1 MDRECRFSQSR
12 LFFSP
17 DDLSV
22 GDETYSLEVGRI
34 LGLMCAGVQ
43 SAGWQDLVGARP
55 TFGTML
61 LQ

>member
-22 GDETYSLEVGRI
+22 GRETYSLEIGRI
-34 LGLMCAGVQ
+34 LGPVVAGVQ
-43 SAGWQDLVGARP
+43 GAGWQDLGCALP
-55 TFGTML
+55 TFGPML